1 MYLRPGAQPDKPIMA
16 TREVVSGFDC
26 TAETPF
32 KSVWITAYPLFEN
45 LPHAVATV
53 VLVFSKRD
61 CVVFYSFQTVK
72 EIDWGKL
79 APIESQKW
87 TYFTVLMKSE
97 LDASSASLKLIK
109 SFEVFLTKEVK
120 QRLGLVDEEA
130 APVKATKKNEEE
142 RGGSKPSAD
151 SQRKTARNQPE
162 SK

>member
-1 MYLRPGAQPDKPIMA
+1 MDYG
-16 TREVVSGFDC
+16 V
-26 TAETPF
+26 
-32 KSVWITAYPLFEN
+32 PLFEN

-120 QRLGLVDEEA
+120 QRLGLVDEE
-130 APVKATKKNEEE
+130 E

-151 SQRKTARNQPE
+151 SQTKTARNQPE
-162 SK
+162 LK